1 MPSNNFFP
9 SHSVRINT
17 HNDDVFIYLDVKPQ
31 SVWNLPMH
39 SSTLDFFWLTWWAA
53 CHLSFQLSRSSLAV
67 YHIWNKS
74 FLKLTNTLLL
84 RSGKC
89 YFSPLY
95 ISVKWW
101 SPLRITYTTWLSC
114 DKVMNCKSLEN
125 ISFALTLSVS
135 RWLREVFFCCPL
147 LVFFSQRLNFL
158 SFVCLSFLQRKTNCP
173 AKGVT
178 LFSL

>member
-17 HNDDVFIYLDVKPQ
+17 HNDNVFIYLDVKPQ

-39 SSTLDFFWLTWWAA
+39 SSTLDFFWLTYDELLVIFLFSWAD
-53 CHLSFQLSRSSLAV
+53 
-67 YHIWNKS
+67 
-74 FLKLTNTLLL
+74 LLLQFIISEINLFL

-89 YFSPLY
+89 YFSSLY

-135 RWLREVFFCCPL
+135 RWLREASFCSPL

-158 SFVCLSFLQRKTNCP
+158 SFVCLSFLQRETNCP
-173 AKGVT
+173 AKGVQ

>member
-135 RWLREVFFCCPL
+135 RWLREAFFCCPL

-173 AKGVT
+173 AKVVT